1 MLHMVTMAAKGEELT
16 ELILRNLS
24 EKESVDSYQLSVEI
38 GKDHQLLVGAI
49 KSLQSVGD
57 VRMESCAHDGC
68 GHSS

>member
-1 MLHMVTMAAKGEELT
+1 MVTMAAKGEELT
-16 ELILRNLS
+16 ELILRTLS
-24 EKESVDSYQLSVEI
+24 EKESVDSYRLSVEI